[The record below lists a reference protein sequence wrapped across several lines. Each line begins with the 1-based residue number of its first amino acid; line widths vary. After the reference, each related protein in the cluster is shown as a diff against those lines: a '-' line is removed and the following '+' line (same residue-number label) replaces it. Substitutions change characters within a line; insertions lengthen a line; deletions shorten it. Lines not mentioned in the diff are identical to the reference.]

1 MTENEGADKERAKEL
16 RETAPEEPSEVPI
29 AETQKLFK
37 SSSVSVREDASSVL
51 ATIATFD
58 REEARGLIGDFV
70 SMLEDESA
78 EVRYHGAYSLSAV
91 GEEYP
96 QDVRNATDVLKRL
109 LADSDDRVRA
119 HAALALGTIAAEYPE
134 DVRDVVE
141 ELRPFLNSSDTEVQA
156 HAALVF
162 ANLAKEYPA
171 DVRTVVTEL
180 EPLLT
185 SRSGYHHWSKRR
197 ASLALAHV
205 AEEYPEDVLVAINS
219 LEHLLEDNDQE
230 VKENAETALR
240 RLIENSNSSTK
251 VGSSLDRSTQLSS
264 SDISREDFESIDPY
278 DFEQLVADVWEAK
291 GYDTTVRSKSGDKGI
306 DVEAEK
312 TGYKEVIQVKR
323 YNVNNKLGS
332 EDVRFYATLY
342 QQEPEANSV
351 VIVTSGEFTKEGRE
365 LAEDL
370 KVETLNGSELVNEI
384 QEHNVELSSVVDQE
398 KSNNNGPFDSNS
410 SSHSISQS
418 LNHPFGDILNPD
430 QDVGMSNLFGQECPV
445 CSSQNSIWTTTNINT
460 GTRHKCTNCET
471 KWRRIKDSTEWAI
484 DSEELVQIWTA
495 LGGPLHGQS
504 GTPKEWMNGD
514 YIDREHHPKV
524 TTADKGCFIATAAFG
539 TPHAE
544 EIDELREFRDHILL
558 SNTLGEMFVDAYYR
572 FSPPVAEWISESE
585 RRKKTT
591 RRLVIDPSLWFVK
604 KIQ

>member
-16 RETAPEEPSEVPI
+16 REIAPKEPSEVPI

-58 REEARGLIGDFV
+58 REEARGFIGDFV
-70 SMLEDESA
+70 SMLDDESA

-96 QDVRNATDVLKRL
+96 QDVRNATDDLKPL

-119 HAALALGTIAAEYPE
+119 HAAVALGTMAAEYPE

-141 ELRPFLNSSDTEVQA
+141 DLRPFLNSPDDNVRG

-162 ANLAKEYPA
+162 ANLAAEYPE
-171 DVRTVVTEL
+171 DVRDVVSDL

-185 SRSGYHHWSKRR
+185 KRDIWSKRR

-205 AEEYPEDVLVAINS
+205 AEEYPEDVRVATVS
-219 LEHLLEDNDQE
+219 LESLLEDEDQE
-230 VKENAETALR
+230 TKENAKTALR
-240 RLIENSNSSTK
+240 RLIEDSNSSTK
-251 VGSSLDRSTQLSS
+251 GGSNLDQSNQLSS
-264 SDISREDFESIDPY
+264 QNISREDLESIDPY
-278 DFEQLVADVWEAK
+278 NFEQLVADVWEAK

-323 YNVNNKLGS
+323 YNINNKLGS

-351 VIVTSGEFTKEGRE
+351 VVVTSGEFTKEGRE

-370 KVETLNGSELVNEI
+370 KIETLNGNELVNEI
-384 QEHNVELSSVVDQE
+384 QEHSVELNSVLDQE
-398 KSNNNGPFDSNS
+398 KSNDNGSLDPKS

-418 LNHPFGDILNPD
+418 LAHPFGDIPNPN
-430 QDVGMSNLFGQECPV
+430 QDVEMSNLFGRECPV
-445 CSSQNSIWTTTNINT
+445 CSSQNSIWKTTSINT
-460 GTRHKCTNCET
+460 GTRLKCSDCNTT
-471 KWRRIKDSTEWAI
+471 WRRIKNSKKWTV
-484 DSEELVQIWTA
+484 DSEERIQIWTA
-495 LGGPLHGQS
+495 HDGPLHFQS
-504 GTPKEWMNGD
+504 GTPEEWMKG
-514 YIDREHHPKV
+514 EHVNKKDHPKV
-524 TTADKGCFIATAAFG
+524 TTDEGCFIATAAFG
-539 TPHAE
+539 TPHAK
-544 EIDELREFRDHILL
+544 EINELREFRDNILL

-572 FSPPVAEWISESE
+572 FSPPIAEWISESE

-591 RRLVIDPSLWFVK
+591 RRLVIDPSLWFVR

>member
-185 SRSGYHHWSKRR
+185 NRSGYHHWSKRR

-240 RLIENSNSSTK
+240 RLSGDSNSSSK

-278 DFEQLVADVWEAK
+278 DFEQLVADVWDAK
-291 GYDTTVRSKSGDKGI
+291 GYDTTVRSKSGDEGI

-323 YNVNNKLGS
+323 YNISNKLGS
-332 EDVRFYATLY
+332 KDIRFYATLY

-351 VIVTSGEFTKEGRE
+351 VIVTSGEFTDEGRV
-365 LAEDL
+365 LADKL
-370 KVETLNGSELVNEI
+370 KVDTLNGDELISEI
-384 QEHNVELSSVVDQE
+384 QEYNVELTSVFDQE
-398 KSNNNGPFDSNS
+398 QSNSTDSFDSKHNS
-410 SSHSISQS
+410 SSSPQS
-418 LNHPFGDILNPD
+418 FDHPFGYTHQGVRKSD
-430 QDVGMSNLFGQECPV
+430 LFGLTCPV
-445 CSSQNSIWTTTNINT
+445 CSSQDSIWATPSVNT
-460 GTRHKCTNCET
+460 GTRHKCSNCNT
-471 KWRRIKDSTEWAI
+471 KWRQIKDARGWTV
-484 DSEELVQIWTA
+484 DSKESIEVWTA
-495 LGGPLHGQS
+495 HDGPLHLQS
-504 GTPKEWMNGD
+504 GTPEEWMNGN
-514 YIDREHHPKV
+514 YTHREHHPKV
-524 TTADKGCFIATAAFG
+524 TTADEGCFIATAAFG